1 MMSSWPMDMDGIPQP
16 QRYYFGSVKETYSL
30 TDQEKGKKNDKY
42 ERFTV
47 LQTSSSIIS
56 GYISR
61 SSTDHGGFEF
71 SHCKLWEKRKNRNIH
86 PPAAPGDQFKIFK
99 HVFDISEANLSK
111 MAGLID
117 LNFCL

>member
-1 MMSSWPMDMDGIPQP
+1 MTN
-16 QRYYFGSVKETYSL
+16 VK
-30 TDQEKGKKNDKY
+30 KGKKNDKN

-47 LQTSSSIIS
+47 LQTSSSVVS
-56 GYISR
+56 CYASL
-61 SSTDHGGFEF
+61 SSTNHGGFES
-71 SHCKLWEKRKNRNIH
+71 SHCKLWEKRKNKNIH

-99 HVFDISEANLSK
+99 HFFNISEANLSK